1 MCPGSYELSFT
12 LWLRFLFS
20 QVYDVTISQL
30 NRVSPTFKAFCLYF
44 SLALCTLL
52 LPAVVF
58 LSMLLAQDIAQ
69 VKKGV
74 VKITAQVDG
83 KTKVGSG
90 FIVRLDKEA
99 AYIVTAAHVVE
110 GDSKPTVT
118 FFLNPQQPFVAQ
130 VAGTEGGDPQ
140 GLAAVRVAGPIPDGV
155 VALPLDRTTKVAGGE
170 TLTFIGFPRTLP
182 PWTVSTGTVSGLKGP
197 ALAFQALVEEGHSG
211 GPLLLNGQVI
221 GVVSE
226 TRERLGYAVPA
237 SIVGVALAGWQIE
250 PRASDSMVPP
260 EKLGADGVP
269 MVLIRSGRIPAK
281 MVEVYIGGRAEEVE
295 GPARSV
301 YLADDLY
308 VEKTLV
314 TNARYRRF
322 VETTGVTPPPDL
334 MEEPT
339 SLNPDGPVEG
349 VTWHDAVA
357 YCRWARKRLPTED
370 EWEKAARDTQGGILN
385 DQVYEWT
392 ATMYQEARWSSAKP
406 EDETRKVIRGSLQ
419 ALGIRNAVGDLD
431 YQVRMYGRADEGMSG
446 RGFRCVEDIRKE
458 P

>member
-1 MCPGSYELSFT
+1 MLNLVSSTLKVECPCFV
-12 LWLRFLFS
+12 W
-20 QVYDVTISQL
+20 
-30 NRVSPTFKAFCLYF
+30 
-44 SLALCTLL
+44 ALCSLL
-52 LPAVVF
+52 LLAAVFCPAIW
-58 LSMLLAQDIAQ
+58 AQDIAQ

-90 FIVRLDKEA
+90 FIVRVDKDTVS
-99 AYIVTAAHVVE
+99 IVTASHVVE

-130 VAGTEGGDPQ
+130 VVGIEGGDPQ
-140 GLAAVRVAGPIPDGV
+140 GLAALRVAGPIPDGV
-155 VALPLDRTTKVAGGE
+155 VALPLDLTTKVVGGE
-170 TLTFIGFPRTLP
+170 ALTFIGFPRTLP

-197 ALAFQALVEEGHSG
+197 TLAFQGLIEEGHSG

-221 GVVSE
+221 GIVSE

-237 SIVGVALAGWQIE
+237 SIVAVALAGWRIE
-250 PRASDSMVPP
+250 PRASDSMMAQ
-260 EKLGADGVP
+260 EKIGADGVP
-269 MVLIRSGRIPAK
+269 MMLIRSGRIPTK
-281 MVEVYIGGRAEEVE
+281 MVEVFMGGRAEEVQ

-322 VETTGVTPPPDL
+322 VETTGVTPPPEL

-349 VTWHDAVA
+349 VRWHDAIA

-370 EWEKAARDTQGGILN
+370 EWEKAARDTQGQILN

-392 ATMYQEARWSSAKP
+392 ATTYQEARWSPTPP
-406 EDETRKVIRGSLQ
+406 EDQTQKVIRGSLQ
-419 ALGIRNAVGDLD
+419 ALGIHDAVGDLD
-431 YQVRMYGRADEGMSG
+431 YQVRMYASAYEGAPG
-446 RGFRCVEDIRKE
+446 RGFRCAQDVPKE
-458 P
+458 R